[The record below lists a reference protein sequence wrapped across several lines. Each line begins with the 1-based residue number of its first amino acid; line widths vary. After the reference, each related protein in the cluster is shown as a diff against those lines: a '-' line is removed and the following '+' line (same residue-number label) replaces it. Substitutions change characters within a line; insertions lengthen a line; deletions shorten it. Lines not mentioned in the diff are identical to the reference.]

1 MSSADL
7 ASPLMIGA
15 GAILGALS
23 RYYLT
28 NWIMNRCGAGF
39 PYGTLIVNLSGST
52 LIGCWS
58 ALIAQWKSA
67 YPYNAFLAIGLLG
80 SYTTF
85 STYALDTFNLIQASR
100 YKSALCYW
108 AGSLLM
114 GLLCLKIGAGVT
126 HYCLNFWR

>member
-1 MSSADL
+1 VNNPDL
-7 ASPLMIGA
+7 ESPLMIGA

-28 NWIMNRCGAGF
+28 NWVMNRWGASF
-39 PYGTLIVNLSGST
+39 PYGTLMVNLSGST

-58 ALIAQWKSA
+58 ALIAEWNPA
-67 YPYNAFLAIGLLG
+67 NLYNAFLAIGFLG

-85 STYALDTFNLIQASR
+85 STYALDTSHLIRASR

-108 AGSLLM
+108 AVSLLV
-114 GLLCLKIGAGVT
+114 GLLCLRIGAGVT
-126 HYCLNFWR
+126 HYCLNAWP